1 MESKVEFQFASFAD
15 FLAMDGHGPYVWI
28 AYGVTFAALIA
39 LAVYPSLRRR
49 QLRRELQR
57 QQRIQ
62 QRRRQVKQGKI
73 AEPA

>member
-1 MESKVEFQFASFAD
+1 MEFQFASLAD
-15 FLAMDGHGPYVWI
+15 FLAMDGHGIYVWI
-28 AYGVTFAALIA
+28 AYGVTAAALIA

-49 QLRRELQR
+49 QLQRELQR

-62 QRRRQVKQGKI
+62 QRRQQVESDRIKT